1 MFPERESHQSCQ
13 MLLGKQVRGGL
24 ELSHLVILLRA
35 DAVGKWE
42 LNLFRIEE
50 EPMAKEYIEMW
61 T

>member
-24 ELSHLVILLRA
+24 KLNHVVILLRA

-42 LNLFRIEE
+42 LELFRIKEE
-50 EPMAKEYIEMW
+50 KMANEDIEMW